1 MVLIG
6 AWAAGPGHHCAA
18 SARAAGKMMT
28 GEWSTAR
35 PRDDQAM
42 AIPCAGRSGSSPVE
56 PGGFPDIRRGEL
68 RSPFCLTKNPA
79 AFATG
84 LVSCGAGRD
93 RTAVQTTGQWAFYM
107 LSRFIGC
114 RSMPGEG
121 HPSKDLGPVSC
132 LRSGPPRRPVFQG
145 DTPGPGRRMTG
156 LPEGYSS
163 TLLLF
168 TWIKPIA
175 LGY

>member
-1 MVLIG
+1 MED
-6 AWAAGPGHHCAA
+6 AGR
-18 SARAAGKMMT
+18 ARA
-28 GEWSTAR
+28 GEQVKGTTR
-35 PRDDQAM
+35 PRLAMDDHQGQR
-42 AIPCAGRSGSSPVE
+42 GRDG
-56 PGGFPDIRRGEL
+56 
-68 RSPFCLTKNPA
+68 
-79 AFATG
+79 
-84 LVSCGAGRD
+84 CGAGRD

-107 LSRFIGC
+107 RSRFIGF
-114 RSMPGEG
+114 RSLPGEG
-121 HPSKDLGPVSC
+121 HPSKDLGPVSY